1 MKTFLKTISIITIAA
16 LLSSCVQD
24 THLKTFHFKVDMSG
38 IENINN
44 PSVKGQFTSPPW
56 EKAIPLT
63 DADGDSIYEAKAEVQ
78 AAQFGIQFKFVNNDE
93 YELEGQDNR
102 FIKFEY
108 EPENFTY
115 EAIYNNKESKITK
128 K

>member
-1 MKTFLKTISIITIAA
+1 MKTLFKSIYIITIATF
-16 LLSSCVQD
+16 LSSCVQE

-44 PSVKGQFTSPPW
+44 PSVKGQFTTPSW

-63 DADGDSIYEAKAEVQ
+63 DADGDSIYEANVEIQ
-78 AAQFGIQFKFVNNDE
+78 AAQFGIHFKFVNNDE
-93 YELEGQDNR
+93 YELQDQNNR

-115 EAIYNNKESKITK
+115 EAIYNNSESKITK
-128 K
+128 N